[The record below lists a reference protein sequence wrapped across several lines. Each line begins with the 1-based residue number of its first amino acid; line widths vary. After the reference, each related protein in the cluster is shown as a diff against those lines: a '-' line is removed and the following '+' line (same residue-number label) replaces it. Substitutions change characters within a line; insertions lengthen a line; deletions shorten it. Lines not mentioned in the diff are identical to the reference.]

1 MQILLDTNA
10 FLWWVTDDPKL
21 SDTARSIISNP
32 ENPIFFSVASAW
44 EIVIKSQLGKLPLPE
59 PAKLYIPDRIEHYG
73 FIRLSINM
81 KDVLEIS
88 NLENHHKDPFDRLL
102 IAQGK
107 THNLPIVTADEKF
120 TLYDADIL
128 W

>member
-1 MQILLDTNA
+1 MQVLLDTNA

-21 SDTARSIISNP
+21 SDTARSIIGNP
-32 ENPIFFSVASAW
+32 ENPIFFSIASAW
-44 EIVIKSQLGKLPLPE
+44 EIVIKYQLGKLPLPE
-59 PAKLYIPDRIEHYG
+59 PAKLYIPDRVEYYG
-73 FIRLSINM
+73 FIRLSITM

-102 IAQGK
+102 IAQGR
-107 THNLPIVTADEKF
+107 THSLPIVTADEKF
-120 TLYDADIL
+120 TLYDADII